1 MTMHGLTFK
10 ASRHF
15 TGDTSALTANIN
27 KITNKLSISYANTQA
42 PLVWIIRGAV
52 EYFGS
57 LGSDFLGEGNA
68 SGIPSIKADHFANN
82 LYRLSNSLNYLSQ
95 LWKIKYKRSEDLNLL
110 LDIRTLIVHSGEA
123 ITKLDWASQ
132 ENYKDNQ
139 LWRIIKNSPNSRMFF
154 ISSHKDDEYEIVVS
168 SDKHDNG
175 SKFHQAMVDYDSQNE
190 NQKDTSVYI
199 SSSEVRDT
207 VLCNIENFVNAG
219 LSKPQTP
226 NKGNGI
232 KNLKKYAENRQN
244 DELDIDAIYNI
255 IKDRPRGGVSE
266 ENSTVKWPG
275 FGLKRLKDYTEARC
289 DLEKNTHDFILQKLN
304 SSLKKFV
311 DQYTDSKLA
320 DCEIDPI
327 DVLHIFEDIFPE
339 MQEKS
344 YFLTE
349 KLPLHIA
356 PYFNAKNAS
365 DNTDVDYL
373 IEFVCWANDAIGKK
387 LNLEQSVDSLVCQ
400 FIFESVTQYLKNS
413 PKS

>member
-1 MTMHGLTFK
+1 MTMYELTFE

-15 TGDTSALTANIN
+15 AGDPSALEANIN
-27 KITNKLSISYANTQA
+27 TITHKLSTPYANTQA

-52 EYFGS
+52 KYFDS

-68 SGIPSIKADHFANN
+68 SGVPSADADHFANN

-95 LWKIKYKRSEDLNLL
+95 LWKITYKRSENFNFL

-123 ITKLDWASQ
+123 ITELKWASQ

-139 LWRIIKNSPNSRMFF
+139 LWRIIKNTRESSISFA
-154 ISSHKDDEYEIVVS
+154 SSHKDAEYKIVVS

-175 SKFHQAMVDYDSQNE
+175 SKYHLAMGDYDFQNE

-199 SSSEVRDT
+199 SSEQVRDT
-207 VLCNIENFVNAG
+207 VLCNIEDFERAA
-219 LSKPQTP
+219 LSKPQIH

-232 KNLKKYAENRQN
+232 NNLKKYAENRQN
-244 DELDIDAIYNI
+244 DELDVDAIYNI
-255 IKDRPRGGVSE
+255 IKDRTRGGVSE
-266 ENSTVKWPG
+266 ENNTVDWPG
-275 FGLKRLKDYTEARC
+275 FGLKRLKGYTEARC
-289 DLEKNTHDFILQKLN
+289 NLEKSTRDFILQRLN

-311 DQYTDSKLA
+311 DQYKDAKLTDN
-320 DCEIDPI
+320 EIDSI
-327 DVLHIFEDIFPE
+327 DALHIFEDIFPE

-344 YFLTE
+344 YFLAE

-365 DNTDVDYL
+365 DSTDVDYL
-373 IEFVCWANDAIGKK
+373 IKFICSANNAIGKK

-400 FIFESVTQYLKNS
+400 FICESVTQYLKNS
-413 PKS
+413 PKG